1 VADANRQEWGT
12 DHFEVGVAVSG
23 MDVSFD
29 LAQVIL
35 TTEDGQRYKANS
47 IPDKRRPDQ
56 AWILGMIPLVF
67 RKQCTI

>member
-12 DHFEVGVAVSG
+12 DHFEVGMAVSG

-29 LAQVIL
+29 LAQVL

-47 IPDKRRPDQ
+47 ISDRRRPDQ

-67 RKQCTI
+67 RKQYTI